1 VNSSMFMPDR
11 PCSVGKPLPGFDAGI
26 LDEFGND
33 TNQGCLVIRK
43 PWPSMTRGILNDSK
57 RFIDTYWSK
66 YPNIWYHGDI
76 VYIDTDGFWYILGTD
91 DEVIKVSGHR
101 IGSFEIENAI
111 MRHNAVSEGIVT
123 AIPDDISG
131 QSILVYVILKDRTID
146 QSLLRNQII
155 SQVENAIGKFAC
167 ARFVKFVED
176 SPRTKTGKLL
186 RRIIKSK
193 INGDVNSQDLA
204 SVDNP
209 ESIIEL

>member
-1 VNSSMFMPDR
+1 
-11 PCSVGKPLPGFDAGI
+11 
-26 LDEFGND
+26 
-33 TNQGCLVIRK
+33 
-43 PWPSMTRGILNDSK
+43 
-57 RFIDTYWSK
+57 
-66 YPNIWYHGDI
+66 
-76 VYIDTDGFWYILGTD
+76 
-91 DEVIKVSGHR
+91 VSGHR

-111 MRHNAVSEGIVT
+111 MRHNAVSECIVT

-146 QSLLRNQII
+146 QSLLRNEIL